1 MQMKLSDLLNS
12 LADGTRKFEG
22 QLDEWQ
28 KSLSAHGEEAVA
40 KAKEWQKAAEQR
52 GEEWTE
58 QFKAYAD
65 GVDDDL
71 KRQWDKMQSGFDTQ
85 MAAARKQAD
94 EWRSKAES
102 TDAETTAKWHE
113 AYAAN
118 MVAIAKRAEEEASK
132 AIAGAAEARAK
143 AKTKAKK
150 A

>member
-1 MQMKLSDLLNS
+1 MKLSDLLDS
-12 LADGTRKFEG
+12 LADGTKKFEA

-28 KSLSAHGEEAVA
+28 KSLSAQGEEAVA
-40 KAKEWQKAAEQR
+40 KAKEWQKTAEAR
-52 GEEWTE
+52 GEEWTQ

-65 GVDDDL
+65 GVDDNL
-71 KRQWDKMQSGFDTQ
+71 KSQWDKIQAGFDIQ
-85 MAAARKQAD
+85 MASARKQAD

-102 TDAETTAKWHE
+102 ADAETTAKWHE

-143 AKTKAKK
+143 TKTKK